1 MKVNAE
7 LLIGNEKGTKLFQPA
22 VEEGIEWS
30 TERRGTPGK
39 LTFKVLE
46 DKKLSFSEGCPVRL
60 KVNGAKIFFG
70 FVFKQQRSKK
80 EGKVQEIAVT
90 AYDQLRYLNNK
101 DTRVYENKTAD
112 QVVKMIADDYRLSVG
127 TLKNTEYV
135 ISSRVEDN
143 TSLFEMVENALDL
156 TMQNKKEMFVLYDDF
171 GKLTLKNIS
180 DMYVKKKGK
189 YLLID
194 AETGENFD
202 YTSSIDDGTYNKIKL
217 AYDNEETG
225 KREIYIA
232 QDGSNMNRWGV
243 LQYFD
248 TLQEG
253 ENGKAKA
260 DALLKLYNQKTR
272 NLKITN
278 AIGDNRVRA
287 GSMVAVRLSLGDKK
301 LNNFMLVEKCRHI
314 YKGQEHW
321 MDLTLRGGEFV
332 A

>member
-1 MKVNAE
+1 MKVNVE

-80 EGKVQEIAVT
+80 EGKVQEITVT

-127 TLKNTEYV
+127 ALKNTEYV
-135 ISSRVEDN
+135 IPSRVEDN
-143 TSLFEMVENALDL
+143 TSLFEMIENALDL

-202 YTSSIDDGTYNKIKL
+202 YTSSIDDDTYNKIKL

-232 QDGSNMNRWGV
+232 QDSSNMNRWGV

-287 GSMVAVRLSLGDKK
+287 GSLVAVRLSLGDKK